1 MTDSK
6 PTSSGTKKKITS
18 KKKKS
23 VASTANSVN
32 ETKNSSVNET
42 KNATIATSDVKQSSD
57 VKKTS
62 SVTSKPINQPTSEI
76 SEAGNNKG
84 DNKDMNDS
92 VPLNSADATQLA
104 SEKNK
109 KPSNVLSVF
118 AIILSIAALAAVAL
132 SWYQNQVL
140 NVRSE
145 SNIVVGITEI
155 GGQVSRIGDSVS
167 RLQTEQSK
175 VVSQDKL
182 DASLQQIEISLDQK
196 RKQLEQ
202 QVANLVSEQ
211 SELIGSIDVL
221 NNDLKSGANAY
232 TVDEVAQLLK
242 LANNSLVYSGNAES
256 ALNALTIANSQL
268 NNITDPRYR
277 VVKSKIAEEIAALKN
292 INIIDIEGISA
303 SLNAISS
310 EIPNLPLENEP
321 EATDLELQN
330 PEEVQGSS
338 SGWRGELK
346 QLWYEVKSTIQIQ
359 KVEQAPKPL
368 LAPTQRYFLD
378 QNLQLMLT
386 KSDIALLQQKPK
398 LFQQGIDDA
407 IYWLKEY
414 FDLEDAQVKN
424 VLTQLTEIKQQEI
437 IQKLPSI
444 TASYTTL
451 QNIRGGK

>member
-338 SGWRGELK
+338 GWRGELK